1 MKARILT
8 LAVIVTAATA
18 CGTTVP
24 LGDRQGLATG
34 QGSTQASV
42 AAGTSTVGG
51 GRGGASAS
59 GSTAGGGSAGPPAAA
74 GSNPA
79 GSGAS
84 GAAGTST
91 GGSSGVATAAGA
103 SRGAGGAGAKVA
115 SSAPTSAHSPV
126 QVGYVVFPDFSA
138 FSSELG
144 GTGQSTG
151 DGPTEIKAIVDW
163 INSHGGLAGHP
174 ITPVI
179 ASVALTSTS
188 SYASESQAV
197 CNTFTQDNHVVAAT
211 FIGNAPDVLV
221 NCLNSRHVL
230 LLTQGDELHDA
241 AYDTA
246 YPYLVSPAEAD
257 ASKVATTLVTQT
269 FDRGLLESGDTVG
282 LMVEQYAA
290 PERAASQVVIPMMK
304 AHGVNVVEYTVTEP
318 SSTPD
323 ISGSVSQVSSAEL
336 KMAASNV
343 RTVMFLC
350 TGCMPFFMQDAASQ
364 HYYPRYLFT
373 SFDGPY
379 GYSGSSYAAQLS
391 NSFGIGFEP
400 VTDVGPETHASVVK
414 SNPTFAQCQAIEVPT
429 GQVTSDTSDYA
440 AQAYCDISLWI
451 YNAAKAEGASTVST
465 PALIAGLNRLGSSHV
480 SSLDFSNDVTPSTHN
495 GISSY
500 RFMSW
505 HNDCQCLFYD
515 DSVDRPFN

>member
-1 MKARILT
+1 MKTRILS
-8 LAVIVTAATA
+8 LAVILATAAG

-24 LGDRQGLATG
+24 LGDRHGLPAG
-34 QGSTQASV
+34 QGPGQASV
-42 AAGTSTVGG
+42 
-51 GRGGASAS
+51 
-59 GSTAGGGSAGPPAAA
+59 SAGAAA
-74 GSNPA
+74 GAEPGLAGAGAGSSAGGSSAGSAMTAGASPSGSAPA
-79 GSGAS
+79 GTGGTSAGAS
-84 GAAGTST
+84 GAAAGTT
-91 GGSSGVATAAGA
+91 G
-103 SRGAGGAGAKVA
+103 GGAGAKVA
-115 SSAPTSAHSPV
+115 SSTPTSPHSPV

-144 GTGQSTG
+144 GTGQGTG
-151 DGPTEIKAIVDW
+151 DGPTEIRAVVDW
-163 INSHGGLAGHP
+163 INAHGGLAGHP
-174 ITPVI
+174 ISPVI

-221 NCLNSRHVL
+221 SCLNSRHVL

-241 AYDTA
+241 AYDTT

-269 FDRGLLESGDTVG
+269 FDRGLLKSGDTVG
-282 LMVEQYAA
+282 LMVEEYAA

-304 AHGVNVVEYTVTEP
+304 AHGVNVVEYTISEP
-318 SSTPD
+318 TSTPD

-343 RTVMFLC
+343 RNVMFLC

-400 VTDVGPETHASVVK
+400 VTDVGAETHPSIVS
-414 SNPTFAQCQAIEVPT
+414 SNPTFAQCQSIEVPT
-429 GQVTSDTSDYA
+429 GQITSDTSDYA
-440 AQAYCDISLWI
+440 AQAYCDISLWL
-451 YNAAKAEGASTVST
+451 YNAARAEGGSTATT
-465 PALIAGLNRLGSSHV
+465 PSLIAGLNRLGSSHV

-515 DSVDRPFN
+515 DSVDHPFN